1 MKGEP
6 HAMKSNPDYSAG
18 ERKTRKMES
27 KAFLPTSSSLAIDIR
42 AAVLNLSVTVK
53 SLEVT
58 SRKGRT
64 QISQAVPRHLNHH
77 S

>member
-6 HAMKSNPDYSAG
+6 HAMKSDPGFPAG
-18 ERKTRKMES
+18 EKKTRRKGN
-27 KAFLPTSSSLAIDIR
+27 KAFLPTSGSLTIDIR

-58 SRKGRT
+58 S
-64 QISQAVPRHLNHH
+64 
-77 S
+77 